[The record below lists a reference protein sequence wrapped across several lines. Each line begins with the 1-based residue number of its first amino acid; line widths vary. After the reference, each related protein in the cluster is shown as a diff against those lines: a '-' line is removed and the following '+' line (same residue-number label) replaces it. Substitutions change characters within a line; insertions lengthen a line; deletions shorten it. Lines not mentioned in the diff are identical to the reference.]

1 MDIDLGLLFVSI
13 IGPITLTC
21 CKCFPIAAQRWID
34 IGTTVSSRFV
44 TALAAATALTPTASV
59 APMPA

>member
-1 MDIDLGLLFVSI
+1 MDIDFGLLFVSI
-13 IGPITLTC
+13 IGLSLSPAASVS
-21 CKCFPIAAQRWID
+21 IAAQRWID
-34 IGTTVSSRFV
+34 IGTAVSSRFV